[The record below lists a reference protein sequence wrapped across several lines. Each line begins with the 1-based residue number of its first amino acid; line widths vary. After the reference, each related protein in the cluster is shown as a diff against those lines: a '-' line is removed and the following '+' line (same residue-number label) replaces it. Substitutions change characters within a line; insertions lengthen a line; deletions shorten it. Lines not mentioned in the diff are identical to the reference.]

1 MRKHVYACVCT
12 IQNHVSEGH
21 VSVKYALEHAR
32 CLEGI
37 NPRHTAQL
45 KWTQKS
51 DHTPDVSHMQPC
63 GADGRGVAPSHHLC
77 LP

>member
-1 MRKHVYACVCT
+1 MDCLKLFHQHARNHPFSPYDIIRAKIPVGQSHVYACVCT

-37 NPRHTAQL
+37 NPSTRR
-45 KWTQKS
+45 S
-51 DHTPDVSHMQPC
+51 
-63 GADGRGVAPSHHLC
+63 
-77 LP
+77 